1 MKGMM
6 KVAFPTCEICQKNA
20 EEQRKER
27 VCEILEVVDDNE
39 TVQGM
44 GR

>member
-1 MKGMM
+1 M

-27 VCEILEVVDDNE
+27 VCEILEVVVDDNE